1 MNSARPQPEQ
11 TSMDGSTVDLQHRF
25 GDRVADTRFALGV
38 TRQGDWDAMVERYE
52 ASGRTAD
59 QAEE

>member
-1 MNSARPQPEQ
+1 
-11 TSMDGSTVDLQHRF
+11 MDGSTVDLQHRF